1 MRIGVN
7 VGLANGTML
16 GPAKALHH
24 APDESCIDMKIGIIG
39 AGAIG
44 GFFAARLAHSGHD
57 VSVLARGA
65 SLDALRKGGLR
76 LDSGGASLTVQVRAS
91 DDAQTLGAQDVVVLA
106 VKAPSLEQVLPALTA
121 MRTPETVVV
130 PALNGLPWWYFL
142 GASGPL
148 AGHRLGLVDPHGAI
162 ERAAPIASVLGCV
175 VFPACSVA
183 APGHVIHASGNRIV
197 FGDPAGGSSE
207 RARTITGAFRDA
219 GFDAEASAS
228 IRQEIWLKLLGNACF
243 NPVSMLTRC
252 ATDLLIDDPRV
263 HALFVQM
270 MHEALAVGAAIGIAV
285 AIEPQQRLAL
295 TRRLGNIKTSMLQD
309 AQAGRPVE
317 IEAILGTLVEVAGAS
332 KVPAPL
338 LTAVY
343 ALARMHAISAGLLAP
358 ALTDGVI

>member
-1 MRIGVN
+1 
-7 VGLANGTML
+7 
-16 GPAKALHH
+16 
-24 APDESCIDMKIGIIG
+24 MKIGIIG

-44 GFFAARLAHSGHD
+44 GFFAARLARSGHE

-65 SLDALRKGGLR
+65 TLDALRSGGLR
-76 LDSGGASLTVQVRAS
+76 LDSGGASFTVQVHAS
-91 DDAQTLGAQDVVVLA
+91 DDAQALGAQEVVVLA
-106 VKAPSLEQVLPALTA
+106 VKAPSLEQVLPALSA
-121 MRTPETVVV
+121 MRTPDTVVV

-148 AGHRLGLVDPHGAI
+148 AGYRLGLVDPQRAI
-162 ERAAPIASVLGCV
+162 ERAAPIESVLGCV

-183 APGHVIHASGNRIV
+183 APGHVVHASGNRIV
-197 FGDPAGGSSE
+197 FGDPAGGTSE
-207 RARTITGAFRDA
+207 RARTIAGAFCDA
-219 GFDAEASAS
+219 GFDAEASAT

-243 NPVSMLTRC
+243 NPVSLLTRC

-270 MHEALAVGAAIGIAV
+270 MNEALAVGAAIGIAV
-285 AIEPQQRLAL
+285 AIEPEQRLAL

-317 IEAILGTLVEVAGAS
+317 IEAILGALVEVAGAS
-332 KVPAPL
+332 KVSAPL

-343 ALARMHAISAGLLAP
+343 ALARMHAISAGLLVP
-358 ALTDGVI
+358 AATDGAT